1 PAPAA
6 AGQVELVIWDSANDP
21 QTSGKNTEQVYEAY
35 NKAQSKVH
43 VKGVHGQGPD
53 KILAALSAGAPPNVI
68 FMWSGQEPLGAWAQ
82 KGLLIPLDDQI
93 KARSFDLS
101 QIHPAALKTCQFRG
115 KLYGLPILAD
125 GMFLFSNVA
134 SVKEAGLDPG
144 KPPLTWDDWNAWT
157 TRLTKK

>member
-1 PAPAA
+1 PPAAPTAAATKPAAAATVPPVAATKPAAPAA
-6 AGQVELVIWDSANDP
+6 TAAPAGAAPASAGVVELVIWDSANDP

-68 FMWSGQEPLGAWAQ
+68 FMWSGQEPLGDWAQ

-93 KARSFDLS
+93 KARSFDLT

-115 KLYGLPILAD
+115 K
-125 GMFLFSNVA
+125 
-134 SVKEAGLDPG
+134 
-144 KPPLTWDDWNAWT
+144 
-157 TRLTKK
+157 